1 MCVDS
6 VKQGFWCHPFHWQT
20 SLKLET
26 TGLWVG
32 QLAATQAE
40 PKHSI
45 SFWSTK
51 ISLPTLSLI
60 PPPFPQL
67 SSIKLPANQY
77 GHITHLSFK
86 ALRHQTVTN
95 RAMQSCLQMGCLQ
108 KSKKQLYTDVS
119 KSWMNFYLHWW
130 FFCSNRSD
138 ALLLPNQN
146 LRFSSRCPLSQEHS
160 LLLNLCEYT
169 EKRFLF
175 S

>member
-40 PKHSI
+40 PKHST

-51 ISLPTLSLI
+51 IWLPTLSLI

-77 GHITHLSFK
+77 RHITHLSFK
-86 ALRHQTVTN
+86 ALRNQTGTN
-95 RAMQSCLQMGCLQ
+95 RAMQPCLQMGCLQ
-108 KSKKQLYTDVS
+108 KNKKNSL
-119 KSWMNFYLHWW
+119 NEFYLHWW

-146 LRFSSRCPLSQEHS
+146 LQFSSHCPLSQEHS

-169 EKRFLF
+169 EKKCLF